1 MHWRRKVKP
10 YEQLA
15 NEIVIMAVDEY
26 KSCLNALKKDPNN
39 KLLRNFRIKTEQ
51 FFYSEWFNHLTNVN
65 PHYLVKKIKE
75 QI

>member
-1 MHWRRKVKP
+1 MKP

-26 KSCLNALKKDPNN
+26 KSCLKALKKDPDN

-51 FFYSEWFNHLTNVN
+51 FFYSEWFNNLTNVN
-65 PHYLVKKIKE
+65 PTYLIKKIKE